1 MAVGKAD
8 DVGTVGGDIVVGDCV
23 LAEVATE
30 DIGVVTLTALEM
42 VVTSTAF
49 KDIVAVIGKQAV
61 VSCSAEQGIVAVA
74 AIQAVSAVAAVQDIV
89 AAEAAQRVV
98 AFIAE
103 KDIVSGTTPQGV
115 IALTAGHFTAV
126 AKGVKSVVAVGIL
139 ADQFFNVFDIQAAAV
154 GKFDAVDVMA
164 GCGVADKIIVYG
176 NAAAAVFGGDV

>member
-1 MAVGKAD
+1 
-8 DVGTVGGDIVVGDCV
+8 
-23 LAEVATE
+23 
-30 DIGVVTLTALEM
+30 M
-42 VVTSTAF
+42 VVTSTTF
-49 KDIVAVIGKQAV
+49 ENIVAIITIQAV
-61 VSCSAEQGIVAVA
+61 VSRSAEQSVVAVVA
-74 AIQAVSAVAAVQDIV
+74 VQAVSAVAAVQDIV

-139 ADQFFNVFDIQAAAV
+139 ADQFFNIFDIQAAAV
-154 GKFDAVDVMA
+154 SKFDAVDVMA
-164 GCGVADKIIVYG
+164 GYGITDKMIVYG